1 MMGLSYDMKKKNPDL
16 KRNVKFDEDDLG
28 LFMDVQ
34 MQRDGPWR
42 RIKPEQARRA
52 LEVSGSRRNGPDN
65 MHADE
70 IAGFLDRTNRMLK
83 IKEEH
88 MILILT
94 SRTLVRAP
102 QTSRQNGFR
111 S

>member
-42 RIKPEQARRA
+42 RIKPEQA
-52 LEVSGSRRNGPDN
+52 
-65 MHADE
+65 
-70 IAGFLDRTNRMLK
+70 
-83 IKEEH
+83 
-88 MILILT
+88 
-94 SRTLVRAP
+94 
-102 QTSRQNGFR
+102 
-111 S
+111 